1 MVDGVVDYAT
11 VPTGVVSLLRVDSE
25 TSVRLAGDDVS
36 RQRRL
41 TLPVGRYVFVIERG
55 ERQREV
61 PVDVVAGVT
70 VSLDAAR

>member
-1 MVDGVVDYAT
+1 
-11 VPTGVVSLLRVDSE
+11 
-25 TSVRLAGDDVS
+25 VRRAGDDVP